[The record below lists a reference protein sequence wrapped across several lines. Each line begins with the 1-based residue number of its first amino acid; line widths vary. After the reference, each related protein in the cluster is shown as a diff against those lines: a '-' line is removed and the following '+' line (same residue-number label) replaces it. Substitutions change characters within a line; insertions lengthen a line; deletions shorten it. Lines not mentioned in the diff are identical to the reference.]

1 MSYFS
6 KTGANPDAIYVGDKV
21 EFVANQAPW
30 ARIGSTGEVTSLQVD
45 SSLSNDFRTRCVMV
59 RIDETGNTIGIR
71 IEDAHRIIKRL
82 SPERIFQLNDSVEFT
97 HEYVDSTAYGDFVI
111 KAGEIGRIT
120 GKFTK
125 WMSRY
130 YEIRLEKTTPTRTAV
145 GNCVTFRSDVM
156 ENWVRPYSVAAGLKE
171 LYDEV
176 PQIVNA
182 AMEKVVKEVEQEASD
197 SSEVAEEIQ
206 NDVINSSK
214 DVIGGNVG
222 DNREADRRD
231 WLNNMKDRAQSEAV
245 MSSKER
251 DRLTNSLLV
260 FIAEELVS
268 GFERLD
274 HPRIVKSPTYP
285 GPPTG
290 IRHGQ
295 VGAEFPPIKPPSVS
309 EMREMTI
316 DEIVAQSKSIPSADE
331 IQSAQVIPERME
343 LAEVLYNASIQT
355 IHNPETIMIFD
366 KGPWKHMTSMQKMH
380 WYKVASHALE
390 EDEDKLNK
398 AWRELLNR

>member
-6 KTGANPDAIYVGDKV
+6 KTGADADAIYVGDKV

-30 ARIGSTGEVTSLQVD
+30 ARIGTTGEVTSLQVD

-59 RIDETGNTIGIR
+59 RIDETGNTIGIL
-71 IEDAHRIIKRL
+71 IEDAHRIIKKL
-82 SPERIFQLNDSVEFT
+82 STERIFQLNDSVEFT
-97 HEYVDSTAYGDFVI
+97 HEYVDSTACGDFVI
-111 KAGEIGRIT
+111 KPGEIGRIT

-145 GNCVTFRSDVM
+145 GNCVTFRSDAM
-156 ENWVRPYSVAAGLKE
+156 ENWVRPYSMAL
-171 LYDEV
+171 
-176 PQIVNA
+176 
-182 AMEKVVKEVEQEASD
+182 KEVEQEASD
-197 SSEVAEEIQ
+197 NSEVAEEIQ

-245 MSSKER
+245 
-251 DRLTNSLLV
+251 NSLLV

-331 IQSAQVIPERME
+331 IQSAQVIPERMM